1 MEWSRELATQMD
13 YTFRV
18 STEDYVATAF
28 MYIREKMVKRV
39 KPFPLFMV
47 KRPVGRSRKHPMELI
62 EACAGRKKFRP
73 T

>member
-13 YTFRV
+13 YTFHV

-39 KPFPLFMV
+39 KP
-47 KRPVGRSRKHPMELI
+47 
-62 EACAGRKKFRP
+62 
-73 T
+73 